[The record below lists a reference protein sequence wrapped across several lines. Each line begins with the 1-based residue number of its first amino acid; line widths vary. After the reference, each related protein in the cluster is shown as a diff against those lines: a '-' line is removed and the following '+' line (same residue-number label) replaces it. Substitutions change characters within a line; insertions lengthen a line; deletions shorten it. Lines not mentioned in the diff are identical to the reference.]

1 MAMITTA
8 QFTYIPLESTEPRE
22 SIDYLLEMVA
32 QHDVE
37 VDVNYLSTSVR
48 GETEVVFDLIKEMYE
63 TMTIEG
69 EEFRFHVELLSPVPE
84 DDASLNIPTEDE

>member
-1 MAMITTA
+1 MITTA
-8 QFTYIPLESTEPRE
+8 QFTYIPLRSAEPRE

-32 QHDVE
+32 QHNVE

-48 GETEVVFDLIKEMYE
+48 GETSEVFELIKEMYE

-69 EEFRFHVELLSPVPE
+69 EEFRFHVELLSPVAK
-84 DDASLNIPTEDE
+84 DDASLSIPAKG

>member
-1 MAMITTA
+1 MITTA
-8 QFTYIPLESTEPRE
+8 QFTYIPLRSTEPRE

-48 GETEVVFDLIKEMYE
+48 GETEVVFDLIREMYE

-69 EEFRFHVELLSPVPE
+69 EEFRFHVELLNPVPE
-84 DDASLNIPTEDE
+84 DDTSLDIPPQ

>member
-1 MAMITTA
+1 MITTA
-8 QFTYIPLESTEPRE
+8 QFTYIPLQSSNPRE
-22 SIDYLLEMVA
+22 SVDYLLEMIA

-48 GETEVVFDLIKEMYE
+48 GQTDIVFDLINEMYE

-69 EEFRFHVELLSPVPE
+69 EEFRFHIELLSPVSENSKP
-84 DDASLNIPTEDE
+84 LNIPAQK